1 MTTSTGTVSSLA
13 SVQFSVL
20 DTAMAGS
27 GKTMHQVFEE
37 TIALA
42 RRAEE
47 LDFARYWM
55 AEHHGVPGVA
65 SSAPVIT
72 VGALAAATAHIHVG
86 TGGVML
92 PNHVPLVVAEE
103 FGTLASLYPGRI
115 DLGVGRGAPDPQTAQ
130 VLARSLANYGRDDFA
145 ESVAELSSYLTGES
159 PDGRPYRGPYVAPR
173 ADEPAAVWVLGA
185 STVGAAGLAAKLG
198 VPFAF
203 AHHFGRGDAAA
214 AFDHYRRNFRPSRAF
229 AQPYTIVTA
238 LTVVAP
244 TDAEA
249 GAIAAS
255 ADLMFAQF
263 FQAGR
268 RFAGRLPSP
277 EEAAAHT
284 WSADERA
291 FAAHRHHG
299 QAIGGP
305 ETVKA
310 SLTGLLARTG
320 ADELMATM
328 QIYRLEDR
336 IRSLE
341 LLAAMSGSTDL
352 GEAPA

>member
-1 MTTSTGTVSSLA
+1 MTSTDTVSSLA
-13 SVQFSVL
+13 SVRLSVL

-27 GKTMHQVFEE
+27 GKTMHQVFED

-72 VGALAAATAHIHVG
+72 VAALAAATSRIHVG

-92 PNHVPLVVAEE
+92 PNHVPLVVAEQ

-115 DLGVGRGAPDPQTAQ
+115 DLGVGRGGPDPQTAQ
-130 VLARSLANYGRDDFA
+130 VLARSLANYGGDDFT
-145 ESVAELSSYLTGES
+145 ESVAELSAYLTGES

-173 ADEPAAVWVLGA
+173 ADEPASVWVLGA
-185 STVGAAGLAAKLG
+185 STDGAADLAAKLG

-214 AFDHYRRNFRPSRAF
+214 AFDRYRRNFRPSQAF
-229 AQPYTIVTA
+229 AQPHTIVTA

-244 TDAEA
+244 TDADA
-249 GAIAAS
+249 DAIAAS

-263 FQAGR
+263 FQRGR
-268 RFAGRLPSP
+268 QFAGRLPSP

-291 FAAHRHHG
+291 FAAQRHHG
-299 QAIGGP
+299 QAIGSP
-305 ETVKA
+305 ETVQA
-310 SLTGLLARTG
+310 SLTELLARTG

-328 QIYRLEDR
+328 QIHRLEDR

-341 LLAAMSGSTDL
+341 LLAAMSGSADL
-352 GEAPA
+352 GEVAA

>member
-1 MTTSTGTVSSLA
+1 MTSTGTVSSLA

-27 GKTMHQVFEE
+27 GKTMHQVFED

-47 LDFARYWM
+47 LEFARYWM

-72 VGALAAATAHIHVG
+72 VGALAAATSRIHVG

-92 PNHVPLVVAEE
+92 PNHVPLVVAEQ

-130 VLARSLANYGRDDFA
+130 VLARSLANYGGDDFA
-145 ESVAELSSYLTGES
+145 ESVAELSAYLTGES

-173 ADEPAAVWVLGA
+173 ADEPASVWVLGA
-185 STVGAAGLAAKLG
+185 SANGAADLAAKLG

-214 AFDHYRRNFRPSRAF
+214 AFDRYRRSFRPSRVF
-229 AQPYTIVTA
+229 AQPHTIVTA

-249 GAIAAS
+249 DAIAAS

-263 FQAGR
+263 FQRGR

-291 FAAHRHHG
+291 FAAQRHHG
-299 QAIGGP
+299 QAIGSS
-305 ETVKA
+305 ETVQA
-310 SLTGLLARTG
+310 SLTELLARTG

>member
-1 MTTSTGTVSSLA
+1 
-13 SVQFSVL
+13 
-20 DTAMAGS
+20 MAGS
-27 GKTMHQVFEE
+27 GMTMHHVFEDL
-37 TIALA
+37 IASA

-47 LDFARYWM
+47 LGFARYWM
-55 AEHHGVPGVA
+55 AEHHGAPGVA
-65 SSAPVIT
+65 SSAPAIT
-72 VGALAAATAHIHVG
+72 VGALAAATSRIHVG

-92 PNHVPLVVAEE
+92 PNHIPLVVAEQ

-130 VLARSLANYGRDDFA
+130 VLARSLANYGGDDFA
-145 ESVAELSSYLTGES
+145 QSVAELSAYLTGES

-173 ADEPAAVWVLGA
+173 ADEPASVWVLGA
-185 STVGAAGLAAKLG
+185 STRGAADLAAKLG

-214 AFDHYRRNFRPSRAF
+214 AFEHYRRNFRPSRAF
-229 AQPYTIVTA
+229 AQPHTIVTA

-249 GAIAAS
+249 VAIAAS

-263 FQAGR
+263 FQRGR
-268 RFAGRLPSP
+268 QFTGGLPSP

-291 FAAHRHHG
+291 FAAQRHHR
-299 QAIGGP
+299 QAIGSP
-305 ETVKA
+305 ETVQA
-310 SLTGLLARTG
+310 SLTELLARTG

-341 LLAAMSGSTDL
+341 LLAAMSSSTDL
-352 GEAPA
+352 AEAPA

>member
-1 MTTSTGTVSSLA
+1 MTSTGTVSSLA
-13 SVQFSVL
+13 SVRFSVL

-27 GKTMHQVFEE
+27 GKTMHQVFED

-92 PNHVPLVVAEE
+92 PNHVPLVVAEQ

-130 VLARSLANYGRDDFA
+130 VMARSLANYGRDDFA
-145 ESVAELSSYLTGES
+145 ESVAELSAYLTGES

-173 ADEPAAVWVLGA
+173 ADQPASVWVLGA
-185 STVGAAGLAAKLG
+185 STNGAADLAAKLG

-244 TDAEA
+244 TDDEAEA
-249 GAIAAS
+249 IAGS

-268 RFAGRLPSP
+268 RFAGRLPSV
-277 EEAAAHT
+277 EEAVAHT

-291 FAAHRHHG
+291 FAAQRRHG